1 MDDLER
7 VKNDVSLLVKQLQDM
22 KEDIKRLKTPNFVK
36 RKLDSALSV
45 LLVLIISSKEGT
57 NFFDRIKMFFVTLK
71 NWAKNGFKFEEEK
84 EALRK
89 LEICLACP
97 ELKQPQR
104 QCSVCGCMMDKK
116 TKMVGASCPLKKW

>member
-1 MDDLER
+1 MDDLEK
-7 VKNDVSLLVKQLQDM
+7 VKNDVSLLINQL
-22 KEDIKRLKTPNFVK
+22 KEVREDIKKLKTPNLVK

-57 NFFDRIKMFFVTLK
+57 TFLKRLKMFFLTLK
-71 NWAKNGFKFEEEK
+71 NWAKNGFKFEDEK
-84 EALRK
+84 ESLRK

-104 QCSVCGCMMDKK
+104 QCSVCGCMMEKK
-116 TKMVGASCPLKKW
+116 TKMKGASCPLKKW